1 MGFRFVFGRA
11 GSGKSTLCLEEIRA
25 ELRIKPWGDTLILL
39 VPEQATYQM
48 EVALANT
55 PDLGGSL
62 RAQVLSFRR
71 LGWRVFSETG
81 GGKKILI
88 GATGK
93 RMLLRRI
100 LLKHRL
106 QLKAF
111 ARSATR
117 PGMADLVAQTI
128 GEFKTY
134 RITTN
139 DLRQVKQTTGI
150 LTDKLKDL
158 ALIYEEFQTAL
169 GREIRDPDDE
179 LAVLAEKIPFAT
191 LLQGAR
197 VWVDGFTGFT
207 PQELEVL
214 KIIMLTA
221 EEVVVTSPLDP
232 VLVSQEPE
240 REEETFKAGEEL
252 FTGPWQTYQDLIQI
266 VTETGTYMHSPTI
279 LETSK
284 RYK

>member
-1 MGFRFVFGRA
+1 MGFRFVIGRA
-11 GSGKSTLCLEEIRA
+11 GSGKSTVCLEEIRS
-25 ELRIKPWGDTLILL
+25 ELRIEPLGAPLILL

-48 EVALANT
+48 EMALANT

-81 GGKKILI
+81 GGQRILI
-88 GATGK
+88 GTIGK
-93 RMLLRRI
+93 RMILRQI

-117 PGMADLVAQTI
+117 PGMADLLAQAI

-134 RITTN
+134 RIVPSV
-139 DLRQVKQTTGI
+139 LRKVNNSDGI
-150 LTDKLKDL
+150 LTDKLQDL
-158 ALIYEEFQTAL
+158 ALIYEEFQSAL
-169 GREIRDPDDE
+169 GLKTRDPDDE
-179 LAVLAEKIPFAT
+179 LSVLAEKIPYSP
-191 LLQGAR
+191 LLQGAK

-214 KIIMLTA
+214 KTLVCTAQEVII
-221 EEVVVTSPLDP
+221 TSPLDP
-232 VLVSQEPE
+232 LSQRPL
-240 REEETFKAGEEL
+240 TM
-252 FTGPWQTYQDLIQI
+252 
-266 VTETGTYMHSPTI
+266 VTPYYVPTPTLSLNSMFNYVI
-279 LETSK
+279 FQSIDSIPL
-284 RYK
+284 